1 MATHS
6 GPSEENDGDGD
17 DDDDDGSLTL
27 HSVVTPSSL
36 VIRKRALKTFLYP
49 LRWSAGNLETQTVR
63 KTPASHFV
71 SMPSRESC
79 SKVNRV
85 SPSIGRHPDQRH
97 LCWRPHKCS
106 NGSSCHTNQS
116 L

>member
-6 GPSEENDGDGD
+6 GPSEEN

-49 LRWSAGNLETQTVR
+49 LRWSTGNLETQTVR

-79 SKVNRV
+79 SKVNSLTVHR
-85 SPSIGRHPDQRH
+85 PS
-97 LCWRPHKCS
+97 S
-106 NGSSCHTNQS
+106 
-116 L
+116 